1 MVHLSNIKG
10 NKAIMA
16 KNYND
21 YKYFENRPDV
31 VKIFDDLEAWHDHC
45 RFNLL
50 DFNPA
55 DLYKSQAYKDFSRR
69 KNGYKGYQGRN
80 GNAKFTGERKPYLG
94 KNPRP
99 QNGQRFSR

>member
-1 MVHLSNIKG
+1 
-10 NKAIMA
+10 MA

-31 VKIFDDLEAWHDHC
+31 VKIFEDLEAWHDQC
-45 RFNLL
+45 RFELM

-55 DLYKSQAYKDFSRR
+55 DLYKSPAYKDYARR
-69 KNGYKGYQGRN
+69 KGGNFKYQGRN
-80 GNAKFTGERKPYLG
+80 GNAKFGERKPYQG

>member
-1 MVHLSNIKG
+1 
-10 NKAIMA
+10 MA

-31 VKIFDDLEAWHDHC
+31 VKIFEDLEAWHDHC

-55 DLYKSQAYKDFSRR
+55 HLYKSPEYKEFARK
-69 KNGYKGYQGRN
+69 KNGGHRFQGRN
-80 GNAKFTGERKPYLG
+80 GNAKFHNGDRKPYQG
-94 KNPRP
+94 NKPRYN
-99 QNGQRFSR
+99 NGERSSR